1 MKKGLN
7 YTMCLFEKDE
17 DSIAKQALLVSVNFH
32 SSGITSFYSNNI
44 VLSKSYFLPNF
55 VPNNLEKTKISRY
68 KEPSILLSGVIQLI
82 MLGDRVL

>member
-32 SSGITSFYSNNI
+32 SSGITSFYSNNM

-55 VPNNLEKTKISRY
+55 VPNNLEKPKYQDIKNQVYCSVALY
-68 KEPSILLSGVIQLI
+68 S
-82 MLGDRVL
+82 